1 MTDFIGESVV
11 TKEGVENIFKGAF
24 FPITRDK
31 DDDLVIRDEGVN
43 TFIRVDTDRKMITFF
58 TLWGLKDRVKEID
71 KLRFINTLNDK
82 LVLARFSMPQ
92 SGVLWCD
99 YQFYFEGGISPFQ
112 IVNHYKRFV
121 SVCKSAAMRDTDDII
136 E

>member
-1 MTDFIGESVV
+1 VSDYVEESAITKESV
-11 TKEGVENIFKGAF
+11 EAMFQGAF

-43 TFIRVDTDRKMITFF
+43 TFIRVESERKMITFF
-58 TLWGLKDRVKEID
+58 TLWGLKDKVKEID

-82 LVLARFSMPQ
+82 LILARFSMPQ

-99 YQFYFEGGISPFQ
+99 YQFYYEGGIRPFQ

-136 E
+136 A